1 MKKSQLQLTVI
12 AATFLLAFL
21 LLGVVKPYLS
31 NKGQSNNLNLETY
44 RAEIAKI
51 ISEGEVPLIQL
62 EYISPTENVSLQVEN
77 PAFYGPSQDDT
88 TQAATQSATA
98 QSATAQPA
106 TAQPATAQSPTAQ
119 PATLQQTT
127 PQPAI
132 FQAAS
137 LSKVVFAY
145 IVMKMH
151 ENGEID
157 LDKPICEYTDINR
170 FADKERAKLLTPRI
184 VLNHRTGLPNW
195 SKSPSSAEWPTS
207 TIEFTFATDS
217 CFGYSGEGFAFL
229 QRAVEAIRGKDIDAI
244 AKELVFD
251 PLGMTHTSYNWL
263 PIYDSLAVDG
273 YNKEGEN
280 RGKGRHP
287 RANVGYTLRTCAA
300 DYSKFIQALLNGT
313 GMKPETFATMFETNS
328 GPALR
333 YRDNNRDCDQKIAWA
348 MGIGTED
355 NANHGK
361 ILWHWGDNGSFK
373 ALFLVIPAEKKTLV
387 YFTNSAHGHDIINPI
402 TTLFLKDTTPI
413 TVSDWINK
421 K

>member
-1 MKKSQLQLTVI
+1 MKKIWQQLTAKHWLI
-12 AATFLLAFL
+12 IITLLLAVL
-21 LLGVVKPYLS
+21 LLGVVKPSLS
-31 NKGQSNNLNLETY
+31 NKGQSNNPNLETY

-62 EYISPTENVSLQVEN
+62 EYISPSEKVSLQVEN
-77 PAFYGPSQDDT
+77 PAFYSPSQADS

-98 QSATAQPA
+98 Q
-106 TAQPATAQSPTAQ
+106 
-119 PATLQQTT
+119 PATLQLTT

-145 IVMKMH
+145 IVMKMY

-195 SKSPSSAEWPTS
+195 SKSPSSEEWPTS

-244 AKELVFD
+244 AKELVFE
-251 PLGMTHTSYNWL
+251 PLGMNYTSYNWL

-273 YNKEGEN
+273 YNKAGEN

-333 YRDNNRDCDQKIAWA
+333 YRDNNRDCDQKIAWT
-348 MGIGTED
+348 MGLGTED